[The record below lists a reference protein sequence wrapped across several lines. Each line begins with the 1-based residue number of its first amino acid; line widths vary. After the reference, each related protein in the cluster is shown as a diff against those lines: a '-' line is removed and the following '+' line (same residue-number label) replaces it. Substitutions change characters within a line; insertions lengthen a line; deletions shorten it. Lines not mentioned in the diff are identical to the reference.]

1 MQKKKNGSS
10 RLRKI
15 KKQCNFEKIK
25 REIIKTQKT
34 LKGAKKS
41 KINRMLSCTPN
52 FIGCFAENQLS
63 DVVVTSFPCTM
74 IINLDHDKMP
84 GSHWVALH
92 ITQESLEIWDTL
104 GFRILHWPRIPCTLL
119 NFLHRMVVNR
129 RLVVS
134 KRIQSSQSI
143 LCGYF
148 CIYFVICRPFMS
160 LKSLSDIFTSRLTV
174 NDKTLLKFFS

>member
-1 MQKKKNGSS
+1 MQKTKNGSS

-41 KINRMLSCTPN
+41 KINRILSCTPN
-52 FIGCFAENQLS
+52 FIGCYAENQLS

>member
-41 KINRMLSCTPN
+41 KINRILSCTPN
-52 FIGCFAENQLS
+52 FIGCYAENQLS

-84 GSHWVALH
+84 GSDWVALH

>member
-148 CIYFVICRPFMS
+148 CIYYVICRPFMS